1 MSERISI
8 KDFQKMDIRVGRV
21 LKAERIPGTEKLIRL
36 EVDIGEERPRQLVAG
51 VADYYTPEELLGKNI
66 VVLANLEAKKIRGVV
81 SNGMLL
87 AADVNGRP
95 YILTVDEEVPPG
107 SPVR

>member
-1 MSERISI
+1 
-8 KDFQKMDIRVGRV
+8 MDIRVGRV

-95 YILTVDEEVPPG
+95 YILTVDDEVPPG

>member
-95 YILTVDEEVPPG
+95 YILTVDDEVPPG

>member
-1 MSERISI
+1 VSERISI

-95 YILTVDEEVPPG
+95 YILTVDDEVPPG